1 MKDNEITDERA
12 KRVAAARRRLARL
25 KLASVTASVIGFGA
39 LSGSI
44 AAATPMVATANTAAS
59 TSTAS
64 APSSNS
70 SAAASTGT
78 ATTTGS
84 TTTTGT
90 PTVPQPAAPI
100 VSAQS

>member
-1 MKDNEITDERA
+1 MKQNDITDERA

-44 AAATPMVATANTAAS
+44 AAATPMVATASTAAS
-59 TSTAS
+59 ASTAS
-64 APSSNS
+64 ATSSNS
-70 SAAASTGT
+70 SATASTGT
-78 ATTTGS
+78 APTTDS
-84 TTTTGT
+84 TTATAT
-90 PTVPQPAAPI
+90 PTVTQSAAPI